1 MTNRNDFL
9 EEALLSIRQEHKS
22 IEAPADI
29 KERLVEMAEL
39 NARTSQ
45 PVRRSLRLAAS
56 LVAALA
62 AVCAVGAFYLYWA
75 GRSVPRQ
82 HTDVAVVTAPR
93 TVPAVSVDASP
104 LGLRPATSSDRR
116 AGAKSLPVASAN
128 NSGFFVLPSSEGLP
142 APSMTALVRVRIR
155 RDDLRQYGLD
165 VSPTNGSEM
174 VVAEFVVGQD
184 GLSRAVRFI
193 R

>member
-1 MTNRNDFL
+1 MTNRNEFL
-9 EEALLSIRQEHKS
+9 EEALSSIRQEHKS
-22 IEAPADI
+22 IEAPAAI

-39 NARTSQ
+39 NVHASQ
-45 PVRRSLRLAAS
+45 PVRRSLRLTAS

-62 AVCAVGAFYLYWA
+62 TVCAVGTFYLHWA
-75 GRSVPRQ
+75 SRSVPKP
-82 HTDVAVVTAPR
+82 HTDVAVKTTPQTGAAESSDTTP
-93 TVPAVSVDASP
+93 S
-104 LGLRPATSSDRR
+104 LRPVMSPHRR
-116 AGAKSLPVASAN
+116 PGAKSLPVGSAN
-128 NSGFFVLPSSEGLP
+128 NSGYFVLPSSEGLP

-165 VSPTNGSEM
+165 VSPTRGSEM